1 MRLFFIV
8 LILNGLSGCYSANV
22 STGQIDLSNGFHAGV
37 QVVAAVGE
45 LIVDEVKSSGVLNKS
60 PDARRYRSS
69 SVSPYKPK
77 PYKPPKPFVKR
88 LADNEV
94 CAQATARSLDG
105 TIIWSYYEAS
115 ALEAVIEADQR
126 GLDCGIGEPEFPDD
140 LAEYYAGRDVLL
152 PSSKW
157 GYFTARLNFPLLA
170 SNVLWLYK

>member
-60 PDARRYRSS
+60 PEFPRYVNRSKA
-69 SVSPYKPK
+69 SPYKGK
-77 PYKPPKPFVKR
+77 PSIKSFTN
-88 LADNEV
+88 NEV
-94 CAQATARSLDG
+94 CAQATARNLDG

-152 PSSKW
+152 PS
-157 GYFTARLNFPLLA
+157 ND
-170 SNVLWLYK
+170 